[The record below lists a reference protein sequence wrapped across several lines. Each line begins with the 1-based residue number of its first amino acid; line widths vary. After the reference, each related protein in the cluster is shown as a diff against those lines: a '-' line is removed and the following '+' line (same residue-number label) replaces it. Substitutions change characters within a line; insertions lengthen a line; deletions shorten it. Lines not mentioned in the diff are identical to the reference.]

1 MNEINESIKNNK
13 REIKR
18 LTLIIIAGVIVFLGI
33 FFLLLETL

>member
-1 MNEINESIKNNK
+1 MNEVNETIKNNK